1 MPRLGS
7 GVGRYGIWVTLS
19 QSPQVTDDSD
29 GFFED
34 LNPAGTWA
42 SIRPQL
48 SANGR
53 QIDHV
58 VEMRWHPQVTIDT
71 RIVYEDANK
80 PTGKT
85 TRELFVKGVQNIEE
99 ANDVLVLLCEEI
111 TP

>member
-7 GVGRYGIWVTLS
+7 GSGRYGIWVTLS

-29 GFFED
+29 GFFEA
-34 LNPAGTWA
+34 LNPEGVWA

-48 SANGR
+48 ASNGR
-53 QIDHV
+53 TIEHV

-71 RIVYEDANK
+71 RIVYEDSTK
-80 PTGKT
+80 PVGKT
-85 TRELFVKGVQNIEE
+85 TRELFVKGVQNLEE
-99 ANDVLVLLCEEI
+99 QNATLVLLAEEV

>member
-19 QSPQVTDDSD
+19 QSPQVSGDSD
-29 GFFED
+29 GNFED
-34 LNPAGTWA
+34 LDPPGAWV
-42 SIRPQL
+42 SIRPTL
-48 SANGR
+48 SSNGR
-53 QIDHV
+53 TIESI
-58 VEMRWHPQVTIDT
+58 VEMRHHPQVTIDT

-85 TRELFVKGVQNIEE
+85 TRELFVKGVQNLEE
-99 ANDVLVLLCEEI
+99 MNDTLVLLCEEV

>member
-1 MPRLGS
+1 MSRLGS
-7 GVGRYGIWVTLS
+7 GAGRYSIWVTLS

-34 LNPAGTWA
+34 LTPAGTWA

-48 SANGR
+48 AANGR
-53 QIDHV
+53 TIESV

-71 RIVYEDANK
+71 RIVYEDVNK
-80 PTGKT
+80 PAGKT
-85 TRELFVKGVQNIEE
+85 TRELFVKGVQNVEE
-99 ANDVLVLLCEEI
+99 ENTILVLLCEEV

>member
-29 GFFED
+29 GFYED
-34 LNPAGTWA
+34 LDPAGAWA

-48 SANGR
+48 AADGR
-53 QIDHV
+53 MIQHV
-58 VEMRWHPQVTIDT
+58 VEMRHHPQVTIDT

-80 PTGKT
+80 PAGKT
-85 TRELFVKGVQNIEE
+85 TREIFVKGVQNLEE
-99 ANDVLVLLCEEI
+99 MNDVLVLLCEEV
-111 TP
+111 TK

>member
-7 GVGRYGIWVTLS
+7 GSGRYGIWVTLS

-29 GFFED
+29 GFFEALD
-34 LNPAGTWA
+34 PVGAWA

-48 SANGR
+48 ADNGR
-53 QIDHV
+53 TISHV

-71 RIVYEDANK
+71 RIVYEDVNK

-85 TRELFVKGVQNIEE
+85 TRELFVKGVQNLEE
-99 ANDVLVLLCEEI
+99 ENSTLVLLCEEV

>member
-1 MPRLGS
+1 MSRIGS
-7 GVGRYGIWVTLS
+7 GVGRYCFWVTLS

-34 LNPAGTWA
+34 LSPSGTWA
-42 SIRPQL
+42 AIRPQL
-48 SANGR
+48 AADGR
-53 QIDHV
+53 TITHV

-71 RIVYEDANK
+71 RIVYEDSAK
-80 PTGKT
+80 PAGKT

-99 ANDVLVLLCEEI
+99 QNAVLVLLCEEV